1 MTPPLDDRIT
11 SDSNFSCGFSK
22 SPNLLAVNTVSFAIK
37 KTGNEIL
44 SSKEVRGKRPSLN
57 HWYLYGMTV
66 ASPEV
71 ISQVWGLFPQGDAV
85 FISLVLEV

>member
-1 MTPPLDDRIT
+1 MDNRIT

-22 SPNLLAVNTVSFAIK
+22 SPNLSSANTVSFAIK

-44 SSKEVRGKRPSLN
+44 STKEVRGKRPSLN
-57 HWYLYGMTV
+57 HWCLCGMTV

-71 ISQVWGLFPQGDAV
+71 ISQVWGLFPQSDAA